1 MANAEEKLDIYY
13 RAIADT
19 FPSKVQQTLKMIG
32 EPSLELLAL
41 RRYIQKEKDLDAQ
54 WVWSE
59 RQIRDFEKSPEYG
72 RTKIEI
78 EKVKQAF
85 TRLNGEEYTL
95 GSSPIRNLDKQV
107 KLWKGNKK
115 VKAGAKDVRGKCVRE
130 LADYPDL
137 PDLQATKKFR
147 AFLKQCSVHPEP
159 TSAAPGLS
167 DHGQMH
173 AVDFVILKEGK
184 TIAGT
189 DTTTMQLKW
198 DAPGWTDKLKEAVMQ
213 SASLFDGPLRSP
225 REPWHYS
232 LPGAAQKKRSA

>member
-1 MANAEEKLDIYY
+1 MAGPEEKLDAYY
-13 RAIADT
+13 RVIANT

-41 RRYIQKEKDLDAQ
+41 RRYIQKEKDLDVQ

-59 RQIRDFEKSPEYG
+59 RQIKDFEKSPEYG

-78 EKVKQAF
+78 DKVKQTF

-107 KLWKGNKK
+107 RLWKGNKK
-115 VKAGAKDVRGKCVRE
+115 VRTGAKDVRRKCLRE
-130 LADYPDL
+130 LANYPDL
-137 PDLQATKKFR
+137 PDLQATGNFR
-147 AFLKQCSVHPEP
+147 TFLKKCSVHPEP

-173 AVDFVILKEGK
+173 AVDFVILKKGE

-189 DTTTMQLKW
+189 DTQTIESKW
-198 DAPGWTDKLKEAVMQ
+198 DAAGWTDKLKAAVTQ